1 MSVVQED
8 VREEI
13 RAEASK
19 AASARAK
26 KVIEKPSGLFK
37 DLQLKNMR
45 IRRKELIRKA
55 KEHEHKM
62 KEYQHK
68 MNDALD
74 DARALADC
82 ILDFD
87 D

>member
-26 KVIEKPSGLFK
+26 YKVEKPSGLFK
-37 DLQLKNMR
+37 HRQLANMR

-55 KEHEHKM
+55 KE
-62 KEYQHK
+62 YQHK

-74 DARALADC
+74 EARALADC
-82 ILDFD
+82 ILDAED
-87 D
+87 